1 MGMVRSLDGVVCR
14 WGRLTMDI
22 RERMQQL
29 IGDYAGTENLRV
41 VDVEWLKE
49 IEWCIEVDCGSHMD
63 HLCPVCIERECDG
76 HAIDCEFAA
85 LIGSGGDDGDQR

>member
-1 MGMVRSLDGVVCR
+1 
-14 WGRLTMDI
+14 MDI

-41 VDVEWLKE
+41 VDVAWLKE
-49 IEWCIEVDCGSHMD
+49 IEWGGTFVGDYGNTILAC
-63 HLCPVCIERECDG
+63 CP
-76 HAIDCEFAA
+76 DCEGLQPDHRNEEIGQPYGGHLEDCNLAK